1 MRSGLPDVR
10 EIRGSMP
17 MDERD
22 SISVIVPI
30 YNEREALHLL
40 VPQLISVLKDTGRD
54 FEIIAVNDG
63 SSDGSAEVLAE
74 LADAAPCLK
83 IINFARNFGQ
93 TAALMAGFDHSR
105 GAIVIPIDAD
115 LQNDPTDIPRLLV
128 KLDEG
133 FDVVSGWRRSRHD
146 AAIRR
151 NFLSRCANWGIS
163 RLSGV
168 RLHDFGCSLKAYRR
182 SVIGRVKLYGEMHRF
197 IPIYASWYGA
207 RITEIE
213 VTHHPRRF
221 GRSNYGLI
229 RIIKV
234 TLDLMVVCFL
244 DRWIGTPIYLFGG
257 FGLICLLVSLLT
269 LIYMIYL
276 KIFEDLSMI
285 LTPLPG
291 LAAMAFMIGVVSI
304 LLGLIAE
311 IAVRIYFDTPGRTSY
326 AIRETKNLAPGTPAT
341 DHFD

>member
-1 MRSGLPDVR
+1 
-10 EIRGSMP
+10 MP